1 MTDDQIN
8 ELFDNAM
15 VALDEK
21 QDALE
26 RQFGIGGT
34 LGNGVWLWGWANSKL
49 PDAVRL
55 ASEDMKSFAGVTGL
69 SIFAEPSWKG
79 VEEQAWMLTALACGH
94 FGGGGANPS
103 SMRC

>member
-26 RQFGIGGT
+26 RQFGIGRHEEWKADLAKAQISFIDSGRKVVTADLVIVGT
-34 LGNGVWLWGWANSKL
+34 LGNGVWLWG
-49 PDAVRL
+49 
-55 ASEDMKSFAGVTGL
+55 
-69 SIFAEPSWKG
+69 
-79 VEEQAWMLTALACGH
+79 C
-94 FGGGGANPS
+94 
-103 SMRC
+103 